1 MPGFELIG
9 DEEFSEIKHLF
20 DHSKI
25 LRHGFDDARNDIYK
39 VKEFEEAFA
48 KKWKFH
54 MRLLLL
60 LVPLHCELH

>member
-25 LRHGFDDARNDIYK
+25 L
-39 VKEFEEAFA
+39 FA
-48 KKWKFH
+48 TALMTQEMIFTK
-54 MRLLLL
+54 
-60 LVPLHCELH
+60 